1 MRIGHSIDVHEFD
14 SKEELILGGIK
25 IPYIGLKG
33 HSDADVLL
41 HVIAESI
48 LGALALGDL
57 GSWFPDNDDTYKN
70 KESKYCVLEV
80 MRLASRKGYVVNNI
94 DCMVLAEKP
103 KLISYINDIR
113 INVSNL
119 LNVELDKVSI
129 KATTT
134 EGLGFIG
141 KEEGIMATATVLLK
155 EDQK

>member
-57 GSWFPDNDDTYKN
+57 GSLFPDNDDTYKN
-70 KESKYCVLEV
+70 KESKYFVLEV

-103 KLISYINDIR
+103 KLIS
-113 INVSNL
+113 
-119 LNVELDKVSI
+119 
-129 KATTT
+129 
-134 EGLGFIG
+134 
-141 KEEGIMATATVLLK
+141 
-155 EDQK
+155 